1 MGLLDQILGGMV
13 GGQGGLG
20 GMLGGSQG
28 RDGQGAG
35 GGLGGVLGDLLNNA
49 LSGQQGAGQQGSGQL
64 GPGQQG
70 LPQQPQGPQTSGG
83 GMGGLNP
90 ILIAVLGMLAS
101 RAIGGM
107 MQGGSAQGG
116 QNSAAPQGQGGGL
129 DGLLEQFRRGGM
141 GSAFDSWV
149 GTGTNQSVNPQQL
162 EQMLGKDSIHD
173 LACKMGISD
182 SEACKQVADVLPDVV
197 DRLTPNGQAPAN
209 GFGDVGSM
217 LERLLRQSR

>member
-20 GMLGGSQG
+20 GMLGGAQG
-28 RDGQGAG
+28 RDGQSGG
-35 GGLGGVLGDLLNNA
+35 GGLGGVLGDLINST
-49 LSGQQGAGQQGSGQL
+49 LSGQQGS
-64 GPGQQG
+64 GQQG
-70 LPQQPQGPQTSGG
+70 LPQQPQTPQAGG
-83 GMGGLNP
+83 GGLGGLNP

-107 MQGGSAQGG
+107 MQGGG
-116 QNSAAPQGQGGGL
+116 QANSAAPQGQGGGGSGGL

-162 EQMLGKDSIHD
+162 EELLGRDSIRD
-173 LACKMGISD
+173 LAAKMGIT
-182 SEACKQVADVLPDVV
+182 EADASRQVADVLPDVV
-197 DRLTPNGQAPAN
+197 DRLTPNGQAPNN
-209 GFGDVGSM
+209 GFGDIGSM
-217 LERLLRQSR
+217 LQQLMRPPR